1 MATTPTNSRF
11 PFEPHIS
18 KLEPQVQYVIRN
30 LWNSLSDVQGA
41 VPILKSQ
48 INDNKSTIST
58 VSKTVNNN
66 ISTQNVTTSSSTYPT
81 SGFVNNQTGVTSYS
95 ILPSD
100 NSSFLIFNDA
110 SPVALTLTTGPSIQ
124 LPYYFFIFNEGM
136 GVVTATPS
144 TGTISYPNNLLAAS
158 MPIAQGQGAIICYDG
173 TNYFAVIIQV
183 QTQNTPSVIHQWI
196 SAYNS
201 ITGVFSLSQPAFSDI
216 SGIVASSQ
224 LPNPTTSTLGG
235 VQANTPVAHEWINS
249 INTSGVPQLSQPLYS
264 DISGAPAAYL
274 TGTTVSMGGSPMTL
288 GQTITATASVPGA
301 ATSMAVVVSPVIY
314 SGNGFVWDGY
324 VSAAGTVTARLTC
337 VAAGTPTA
345 SVFNV
350 RCIV

>member
-1 MATTPTNSRF
+1 
-11 PFEPHIS
+11 
-18 KLEPQVQYVIRN
+18 
-30 LWNSLSDVQGA
+30 
-41 VPILKSQ
+41 
-48 INDNKSTIST
+48 
-58 VSKTVNNN
+58 
-66 ISTQNVTTSSSTYPT
+66 
-81 SGFVNNQTGVTSYS
+81 
-95 ILPSD
+95 
-100 NSSFLIFNDA
+100 
-110 SPVALTLTTGPSIQ
+110 
-124 LPYYFFIFNEGM
+124 M

>member
-66 ISTQNVTTSSSTYPT
+66 ISTQNVTTSSSTSPT
-81 SGFVNNQTGVTSYS
+81 SGFVNKQTGVTSYS

-100 NSSFLIFNDA
+100 NSSFLVFNDA
-110 SPVALTLTTGPSIQ
+110 SPVALTLNTDPSIQ
-124 LPYYFFIFNEGM
+124 LPYYFWIYNENTGI
-136 GVVTATPS
+136 VTATPE
-144 TGTISYPNNLLAAS
+144 TGTISYPNNLLAAN
-158 MPIAQGQGAIICYDG
+158 MPIAQGQGAIICFDG

-183 QTQNTPSVIHQWI
+183 QPQNTPSVIHQWI

-201 ITGVFSLSQPAFSDI
+201 ITGVFSQSQPSFEDL
-216 SGIVASSQ
+216 SGSATVSQ
-224 LPNPTTSTLGG
+224 LPAS
-235 VQANTPVAHEWINS
+235 V
-249 INTSGVPQLSQPLYS
+249 VPLV
-264 DISGAPAAYL
+264 
-274 TGTTVSMGGSPMTL
+274 GTTGSMGGSPMTL
-288 GQTITATASVPGA
+288 GQTITATASVPGST
-301 ATSMAVVVSPVIY
+301 TSMAVVVSPVT
-314 SGNGFVWDGY
+314 SPGNGFVFDAF

-345 SVFNV
+345 SVFNC

>member
-1 MATTPTNSRF
+1 MATSTNSRF
-11 PFEPHIS
+11 PFESHIS
-18 KLEPQVQYVIRN
+18 DMPPQHQYVLRN
-30 LWNSLSDVQGA
+30 LWNALSDVQGA

-66 ISTQNVTTSSSTYPT
+66 ISTQSVTTSSSTSPT
-81 SGFVNNQTGVTSYS
+81 SGFVNNQTGVTSYL

-124 LPYYFFIFNEGM
+124 LPYYFFIFNEGI

-158 MPIAQGQGAIICYDG
+158 MPIAQGQGAIITFDG

-201 ITGVFSLSQPAFSDI
+201 ITGVFSLSQPSFSDI

-235 VQANTPVAHEWINS
+235 VQANIPVAHEWINS

-274 TGTTVSMGGSPMTL
+274 TGTTGSLGGSPMTL
-288 GQTITATASVPGA
+288 GQTITATATVPGS
-301 ATSMAVVVSPVIY
+301 ATSMAVVCSPVSY
-314 SGNGFVWDGY
+314 PGDGFTWNAY
-324 VSAAGTVTARLTC
+324 VSAAGTVTVFLTC
-337 VAAGTPTA
+337 IGVGTPVSSA
-345 SVFNV
+345 YNV